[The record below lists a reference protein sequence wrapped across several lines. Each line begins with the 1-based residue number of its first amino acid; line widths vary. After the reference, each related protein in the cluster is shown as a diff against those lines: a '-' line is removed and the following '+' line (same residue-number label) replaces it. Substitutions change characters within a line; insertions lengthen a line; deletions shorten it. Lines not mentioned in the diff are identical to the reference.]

1 MIIINSHITLNVNIP
16 IKSVTVRFFTVSR
29 VNSINNKLTLHRFDD
44 TSSRNDVAHNF
55 YTSYS
60 TKMQLIIKHLKNKYP
75 DSPLDKADLSLKCN
89 VIKNLANSARLDKLN
104 MSFNL
109 NAIHLFTS
117 KIDGKEYP
125 IYININQL
133 TLFYGNSAE
142 YMFNVIKANLFQE
155 NIILSDPELLDI
167 RYYLVDKIFNCYLN
181 RQINYMKDLY
191 GLDYS
196 PG

>member
-133 TLFYGNSAE
+133 TLFYGN
-142 YMFNVIKANLFQE
+142 
-155 NIILSDPELLDI
+155 
-167 RYYLVDKIFNCYLN
+167 
-181 RQINYMKDLY
+181 
-191 GLDYS
+191 
-196 PG
+196 